1 MLESLLNIVAG
12 LQFETLFKK
21 RFFFKYRFFP
31 VNLTNFLKAS
41 FLQNT
46 CTTASIFFRLS
57 LSSFSLVY
65 IKMFP
70 GAIITRVLKTACT
83 ACFFCILLYTVF

>member
-46 CTTASIFFRLS
+46 
-57 LSSFSLVY
+57 SFS
-65 IKMFP
+65 
-70 GAIITRVLKTACT
+70 
-83 ACFFCILLYTVF
+83 

>member
-21 RFFFKYRFFP
+21 RFFFKYRFFS

-46 CTTASIFFRLS
+46 
-57 LSSFSLVY
+57 SFS
-65 IKMFP
+65 
-70 GAIITRVLKTACT
+70 
-83 ACFFCILLYTVF
+83 